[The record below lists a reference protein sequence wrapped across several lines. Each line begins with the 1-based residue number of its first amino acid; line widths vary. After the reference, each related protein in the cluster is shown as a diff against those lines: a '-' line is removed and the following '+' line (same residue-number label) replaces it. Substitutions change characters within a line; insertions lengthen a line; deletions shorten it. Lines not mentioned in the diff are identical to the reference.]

1 MFKLK
6 KNKEQLIESQR
17 NGASLVTV
25 TKPNS
30 VVAEQFRTIRTN
42 IQFSMIDRDL
52 KSLVFTSS
60 GPGEGKSTTS
70 ANLAVVFATQGKR
83 VLLVDAD
90 MRKPSV
96 NKTFK
101 LSNHEG
107 LTTLLTEKEV
117 VLGDV
122 VHETNTENLFILT
135 SGPIPPNPS
144 ELLDSKKMNRV
155 IEILEETFDLVIFDM
170 PPIVSVTDPQIMASK
185 TDGTVFVIRNGIAN
199 KEAVFKAKQLLEI
212 VNANVVGTI
221 FTGLEKRKDK
231 AYKYYGIEGE
241 N

>member
-6 KNKEQLIESQR
+6 NNKEQLIESQK

-42 IQFSMIDRDL
+42 IQFSMVDRDL

-70 ANLAVVFATQGKR
+70 ANIAVVFATQGKR

-122 VHETNTENLFILT
+122 VHETETENLFILT

-170 PPIVSVTDPQIMASK
+170 PPIVSVTDAQIMASK

-199 KEAVFKAKQLLEI
+199 KEAVLKAKQLLDI

-221 FTGLEKRKDK
+221 FNGLEKRKDK